1 MSALDD
7 IIFMK
12 EALKMA
18 RKGLRYGEVP
28 VGAVIVNEGRI
39 IAQAHNLTRTLK
51 DPTAHAELIAIR
63 RAAEVVGDWR
73 LNGCTIYCTVEPCIQ
88 CAGAILLSRIE
99 RLVFG
104 CLDPKMGAVESLF
117 TLCSDKRLNHQVAL
131 SGGVLKE
138 ESARLISSFF
148 RKLRGDSH

>member
-1 MSALDD
+1 VAALDD

-28 VGAVIVNEGRI
+28 VGAVIVSEGRI
-39 IAQAHNLTRTLK
+39 IARAHNLTRTLK

-63 RAAEVVGDWR
+63 RAAEAVGDWR
-73 LNGCTIYCTVEPCIQ
+73 LTGCTLFCTIEPCIQ

-104 CLDPKMGAVESLF
+104 CLDPKMGAVASLF
-117 TLCSDKRLNHQVAL
+117 TLCSDERLNHQVAL